1 MVQLREDPAYF
12 QQRVRDAYEHQSFQI
27 ENPTQTTPADPKSIT
42 QVTPGSASQAG
53 RSGSAQRKPPSKLPT
68 PVGKGSGKQPKPPSS
83 LPTPVG
89 KGSGKQPKPPSSL
102 PTPVGKGSRKQP
114 SSLARPPVTRS
125 STRAGPSSRATPA
138 NQKKETEDDG
148 ESDDEEVVQEKQRWA
163 KALRD
168 AVIGPS
174 ERYFEWRWG
183 IWVAEDLLMLEYFK
197 KWMDTWDE
205 DERRV
210 LEDHHKECF
219 CLLYDR
225 VWKLLKS
232 TISDLLLAVKSGKGY
247 RQYYTRQDLPNGR
260 TSIAQRT
267 PLRLAT
273 TNLDMTKAKVVTIM
287 KYLEDEDAVEYVGYQ
302 VLLDEF
308 EKFSSG
314 SPLGPLVEE
323 LLVMAKTLA
332 AMHRELE
339 TAAQQQGWFG
349 YSKMITDEY
358 LKHEFYDNF
367 ARSMKE
373 DYEELKRL
381 KRKSRNKSIH
391 AGTSPWLNDLHRL
404 GMGVLEETYSRGGE
418 LLTPE
423 QVRSNKKTEALLK
436 EFWAEFD
443 RVFER
448 DIPKSWTDQWSLAQ
462 PIETGIRTT
471 PVPSD
476 DEESGEEGEGAQDT
490 PSKRK
495 KTEPAEE
502 SSPSKRAKTEPVEE
516 TEPIEDGKGK
526 GKGKELASSPGSS
539 PPSKRG
545 REEPGAEAA
554 EESSASKRA
563 RTQPVEGEGKGKG
576 KETAPNPETP
586 STGSTSK
593 DSPAVRR
600 WKAKLL
606 ESPPG
611 VPPMQLLSGP
621 RTPPNLFQ
629 RQGVS
634 PPNKRKE
641 VFQAMLEREPKKK
654 TRGKADPERAAAE
667 RAAAAA
673 AATSAAPAPKLPLI
687 PVTKAVMD
695 QLEVA
700 LTTGSTEGVTQMRAS
715 EWKTLIGN
723 IGYEVKR
730 NNNGGITATP
740 RPKFKAKYDGGHRN
754 IHAWT
759 QHLAHGKNPVI
770 PMCGSGYSIR
780 NYMQGKDGFGS
791 QGLTLE
797 DYEVSAKGE
806 PDTERG
812 DNGGGGSEGRADE
825 DDDWSDNVSSDD
837 DDKDEDYNDDD
848 YSDDDKYVPMA

>member
-1 MVQLREDPAYF
+1 MHAYISVAGPLSIKIFLDSPSIQPKMSKKPSSKGKGASKAGPSQPNTDPMINLYAEKTKVIGEAHRELRKVFRDNSTRIWEIWEGLSVDKRKELLRIPRVSDYPIADHRRQYIEGSFPWNDPWEGDEKPSLEDTWERLEMDPSRHIGVAWEGMAAAAGKKSDLTNERNRELFKQRMVHSQHPALSVDGLSADPKVLLTYLQSRSDEVPADYSYTDFFLEFPELTRLTGSIGQPNEWYNYFDLKITDWMDPFDRREATYLKYSTIRTTTTAALTTTATDPFQLELVEWNERLKVDDAGPLPVNLFPRIVEGQQGEYRFLESLCNEILKVGVSKESEAKDEDTGKGKEPENRDESAETKDGSQSQSPPWKLDFFPERHGIALSLLHKYPNTTSQTAEGETEDNERITEPSNTTQTAEGETGLTTEDETEQEGTKYTRGMTEENLKYFKEVIQYAESTQGYRPPMRPWTTLFYVWGLVRETEGSKVMVQLREDPAYF

-27 ENPTQTTPADPKSIT
+27 ENPTQTTPADPKSST

-53 RSGSAQRKPPSKLPT
+53 RSGSAQRKPPSR
-68 PVGKGSGKQPKPPSS
+68 
-83 LPTPVG
+83 
-89 KGSGKQPKPPSSL
+89 L

-349 YSKMITDEY
+349 YSKMIVSDSLDY
-358 LKHEFYDNF
+358 LYF
-367 ARSMKE
+367 
-373 DYEELKRL
+373 
-381 KRKSRNKSIH
+381 
-391 AGTSPWLNDLHRL
+391 
-404 GMGVLEETYSRGGE
+404 
-418 LLTPE
+418 
-423 QVRSNKKTEALLK
+423 
-436 EFWAEFD
+436 
-443 RVFER
+443 VFC
-448 DIPKSWTDQWSLAQ
+448 PPLAN
-462 PIETGIRTT
+462 
-471 PVPSD
+471 
-476 DEESGEEGEGAQDT
+476 
-490 PSKRK
+490 
-495 KTEPAEE
+495 
-502 SSPSKRAKTEPVEE
+502 
-516 TEPIEDGKGK
+516 
-526 GKGKELASSPGSS
+526 SPGSEDRPTDIWNMNS
-539 PPSKRG
+539 TIISRG
-545 REEPGAEAA
+545 
-554 EESSASKRA
+554 
-563 RTQPVEGEGKGKG
+563 V
-576 KETAPNPETP
+576 
-586 STGSTSK
+586 
-593 DSPAVRR
+593 
-600 WKAKLL
+600 
-606 ESPPG
+606 
-611 VPPMQLLSGP
+611 
-621 RTPPNLFQ
+621 
-629 RQGVS
+629 
-634 PPNKRKE
+634 
-641 VFQAMLEREPKKK
+641 
-654 TRGKADPERAAAE
+654 
-667 RAAAAA
+667 
-673 AATSAAPAPKLPLI
+673 
-687 PVTKAVMD
+687 
-695 QLEVA
+695 
-700 LTTGSTEGVTQMRAS
+700 
-715 EWKTLIGN
+715 
-723 IGYEVKR
+723 
-730 NNNGGITATP
+730 
-740 RPKFKAKYDGGHRN
+740 
-754 IHAWT
+754 
-759 QHLAHGKNPVI
+759 
-770 PMCGSGYSIR
+770 
-780 NYMQGKDGFGS
+780 
-791 QGLTLE
+791 
-797 DYEVSAKGE
+797 
-806 PDTERG
+806 
-812 DNGGGGSEGRADE
+812 
-825 DDDWSDNVSSDD
+825 
-837 DDKDEDYNDDD
+837 
-848 YSDDDKYVPMA
+848 